1 MQGSETIKILNF
13 DQATNTTG
21 YSVFIDGKLTN
32 YGTLLSNHKEKN
44 TLERIK
50 QMTDEIVKI
59 IGITKPDFV
68 VLENIQFQRNIA
80 TFKSLA
86 QLQGCIM
93 YHLNN
98 LNIGYVFVEPS
109 AWKSFCGIKGRKR
122 EEQKKNTII
131 YVKNK
136 YNINVSEDIADAIG
150 IGAWAL
156 DNLK

>member
-1 MQGSETIKILNF
+1 
-13 DQATNTTG
+13 
-21 YSVFIDGKLTN
+21 
-32 YGTLLSNHKEKN
+32 
-44 TLERIK
+44 
-50 QMTDEIVKI
+50 MTDEIVKI

-150 IGAWAL
+150 IGTWAL

>member
-1 MQGSETIKILNF
+1 
-13 DQATNTTG
+13 
-21 YSVFIDGKLTN
+21 
-32 YGTLLSNHKEKN
+32 
-44 TLERIK
+44 
-50 QMTDEIVKI
+50 MTDEIVKI

-98 LNIGYVFVEPS
+98 LNIDYVFVEPS

-150 IGAWAL
+150 IGTWAL
-156 DNLK
+156 NNLK